1 MAKRKNN
8 NDKVLMY
15 SIIGVFAAIIIL
27 SIALVVVQGNEVDEP
42 VDDGLYDYSQF
53 QKLTN
58 YDTLDDQS
66 QDVYAVYFYSE
77 SCGACQSIKQDV
89 LEMAASNNSGL
100 KIYLLD
106 AGDYPDGDRDRI
118 ILNGEDLSHTPTMLV
133 YRDGELVELYE
144 GSAVI
149 MPFIDD
155 VESGIY
161 SN

>member
-1 MAKRKNN
+1 MARRKNN
-8 NDKVLMY
+8 SDKVLMY
-15 SIIGVFAAIIIL
+15 SIIGIFAVIIIL
-27 SIALVVVQGNEVDEP
+27 SIALIITSNAENDDPVDEE
-42 VDDGLYDYSQF
+42 LYSYSQF
-53 QKLTN
+53 QHLSN

-66 QDVYAVYFYSE
+66 EDVYGVYFYSE
-77 SCGACQSIKQDV
+77 TCGACTAIKEQV

-106 AGDYPDGDRDRI
+106 AGARPSGDIDRI
-118 ILNGEDLSHTPTMLV
+118 ILDGEDLSHTPTMLV

-149 MPFIDD
+149 LPFIDD
-155 VESGIY
+155 VERGNY

>member
-1 MAKRKNN
+1 MAKRNN
-8 NDKVLMY
+8 NDKLLMY
-15 SIIGVFAAIIIL
+15 SIIGIFSAIIIL
-27 SIALVVVQGNEVDEP
+27 AIALIIVSNAENDEPGNEE
-42 VDDGLYDYSQF
+42 LYSYSQF
-53 QKLTN
+53 PHLSN

-66 QDVYAVYFYSE
+66 EDVYGVYFYSE
-77 SCGACQSIKQDV
+77 TCGACISIKEQV

-106 AGDYPDGDRDRI
+106 AGDYPDGDIDRI

-149 MPFIDD
+149 LPFIDD
-155 VESGIY
+155 VESGNY